1 MIAFKEF
8 DKLKELEN
16 QIEYLNNT
24 TDTLI
29 NITGSYFYNF
39 TLSEGLVVSL
49 VREKDNEHDDDAI
62 AVCLDGEKIGYVAN
76 SDYTLMRGAK
86 SASQIKNKV
95 NEGRKAKVLF
105 VFLEE
110 YVVAKII

>member
-1 MIAFKEF
+1 M
-8 DKLKELEN
+8 
-16 QIEYLNNT
+16 
-24 TDTLI
+24 
-29 NITGSYFYNF
+29 
-39 TLSEGLVVSL
+39 
-49 VREKDNEHDDDAI
+49 
-62 AVCLDGEKIGYVAN
+62 DGEKIGYVAN